1 MATVYKVKV
10 VSDFIAYTPEQ
21 MEAKLKQAIEAL
33 EREER
38 EKGNTIR
45 LRVEDRQ

>member
-10 VSDFIAYTPEQ
+10 VSDWIAYTPEQ

-45 LRVEDRQ
+45 LQVKDRQ